1 MESLDELADKI
12 EALLVRQS
20 DGLAFHHNDT
30 ENDYRVQERRLADLM
45 LDKSASDEQHLE
57 YAREIIKR
65 ADAYK
70 KGHIGPLQVLNKEIN
85 QHLLKFERVLRTTP
99 KQPAVERWLSLSEEL
114 HRVCV
119 EATKAIDVQT
129 KFNKYIPTLIINSN
143 GRVDLN
149 LSPEQSK
156 EFHEGMT
163 ANYVLLKTCAK
174 KHRRIQD
181 EREPLTRQLF
191 PAQGEVKT
199 PEVATPEVA
208 TPAPRPTVVTHTPE
222 GNGWSRLLK
231 VLYVGSWIVGL
242 EILGIVAYGAHELYI
257 FVVGAGVVGI
267 ALIGIK
273 KLFCYVVL
281 GRSTGTEKLSNEEVE
296 SAGR

>member
-1 MESLDELADKI
+1 MESLGELADKI
-12 EALLVRQS
+12 EALLVQQADR
-20 DGLAFHHNDT
+20 LAFHHNDT
-30 ENDYRVQERRLADLM
+30 ENDYRVQERRLAGLM
-45 LDKSASDEQHLE
+45 LDKSASDEKHLE

-70 KGHIGPLQVLNKEIN
+70 KDHIGPLQLLNKEIN
-85 QHLLKFERVLRTTP
+85 QHLLKFERVLRTAP
-99 KQPAVERWLSLSEEL
+99 KQPAVERWLSLSKEL
-114 HRVCV
+114 HQICV
-119 EATKAIDVQT
+119 EATRGIDVQT
-129 KFNKYIPTLIINSN
+129 KFSKYIPTLIINSN

-163 ANYVLLKTCAK
+163 ANYVLLKSCAE
-174 KHRRIQD
+174 KHRRIQE

-191 PAQGEVKT
+191 PVLAEVKT
-199 PEVATPEVA
+199 PETAPP
-208 TPAPRPTVVTHTPE
+208 PARPTVVIHTLE
-222 GNGWSRLLK
+222 GKAWFRLLK

-267 ALIGIK
+267 VLIGIK
-273 KLFCYVVL
+273 KLFYYVVP
-281 GRSTGTEKLSNEEVE
+281 GRSTATEKLGNEEVE
-296 SAGR
+296 PAGR

>member
-1 MESLDELADKI
+1 MQSLGELADKI
-12 EALLVRQS
+12 EALLGQQS
-20 DGLAFHHNDT
+20 DRLAFHHNDT

-45 LDKSASDEQHLE
+45 LDRSASDEKHLE

-70 KGHIGPLQVLNKEIN
+70 KDHIGPLQQLNKEIS
-85 QHLLKFERVLRTTP
+85 QHFLKFERVLRTVP
-99 KQPAVERWLSLSEEL
+99 KQPAVERWLSLSKEL
-114 HRVCV
+114 HQICV
-119 EATKAIDVQT
+119 DATRGIDVQT

-163 ANYVLLKTCAK
+163 ANYVLLKTCAE
-174 KHRRIQD
+174 KHRRIQE
-181 EREPLTRQLF
+181 EREPLPSQMF
-191 PAQGEVKT
+191 PVVPEVKT
-199 PEVATPEVA
+199 PETAPP
-208 TPAPRPTVVTHTPE
+208 PALPTVVIPTRE
-222 GNGWSRLLK
+222 GKAWLKLLK

-242 EILGIVAYGAHELYI
+242 EILAIVAYGAHQFYV

-273 KLFCYVVL
+273 KFFCYVVPR
-281 GRSTGTEKLSNEEVE
+281 RSTANEKLGNEEVE
-296 SAGR
+296 PAGR

>member
-1 MESLDELADKI
+1 MESLGELADKI
-12 EALLVRQS
+12 EALLGQQS
-20 DGLAFHHNDT
+20 DRLAFHYNDT

-45 LDKSASDEQHLE
+45 LDKSASDEKHLE

-70 KGHIGPLQVLNKEIN
+70 KDHIGPLQLLNKEIN
-85 QHLLKFERVLRTTP
+85 QHLLKFERVLRTVP
-99 KQPAVERWLSLSEEL
+99 RQPAVERWLSLSKEL
-114 HRVCV
+114 HQICV
-119 EATKAIDVQT
+119 EATRGIDVQT

-163 ANYVLLKTCAK
+163 ANYVLLKTCAE
-174 KHRRIQD
+174 KHRRIQE
-181 EREPLTRQLF
+181 EREPLPRQAF
-191 PAQGEVKT
+191 PVLPEVKT
-199 PEVATPEVA
+199 PETATP
-208 TPAPRPTVVTHTPE
+208 PARPTVVIHTRE
-222 GNGWSRLLK
+222 GKAWFRLLK

-242 EILGIVAYGAHELYI
+242 EISGIVAYGAHQFYI

-273 KLFCYVVL
+273 KLFYYVVP
-281 GRSTGTEKLSNEEVE
+281 GRSTATEKLGNEEVE
-296 SAGR
+296 PAGR

>member
-1 MESLDELADKI
+1 MESLGELADKI
-12 EALLVRQS
+12 ETLLGQQS
-20 DGLAFHHNDT
+20 DRLAFHYNDT

-45 LDKSASDEQHLE
+45 LDKSASDEKHLE

-70 KGHIGPLQVLNKEIN
+70 KDHIGPLQLLNKEIS
-85 QHLLKFERVLRTTP
+85 QHLLKFERVLRAVP
-99 KQPAVERWLSLSEEL
+99 KQPAVERWLSLSKEL
-114 HRVCV
+114 HQICV
-119 EATKAIDVQT
+119 EATRGIDVQI

-156 EFHEGMT
+156 EFHGGMT
-163 ANYVLLKTCAK
+163 ANYVLLKTCAE
-174 KHRRIQD
+174 KHRRIQE
-181 EREPLTRQLF
+181 EREPLPRQAF
-191 PAQGEVKT
+191 PVLPEVKT
-199 PEVATPEVA
+199 PETATP
-208 TPAPRPTVVTHTPE
+208 PARPAVVIHTRE
-222 GNGWSRLLK
+222 GKAWFKLLK

-242 EILGIVAYGAHELYI
+242 EISGIVAYGAHEFYI

-273 KLFCYVVL
+273 KLFYYVVP
-281 GRSTGTEKLSNEEVE
+281 GRSTATEKLGNEEVE
-296 SAGR
+296 PAGR

>member
-12 EALLVRQS
+12 EALLVQQS

-30 ENDYRVQERRLADLM
+30 ENDYRVQERRLGDLM

-70 KGHIGPLQVLNKEIN
+70 KDHIGPLQLLNKEIN
-85 QHLLKFERVLRTTP
+85 QHLLKFERVLKTTP
-99 KQPAVERWLSLSEEL
+99 KQPDVERWLSLSKEL
-114 HRVCV
+114 HHVCV

-163 ANYVLLKTCAK
+163 ANYVLLKTCAQ
-174 KHRRIQD
+174 KHRRIQE
-181 EREPLTRQLF
+181 EREPLTRQWS
-191 PAQGEVKT
+191 PAQAEVKT
-199 PEVATPEVA
+199 PEVATPP
-208 TPAPRPTVVTHTPE
+208 PARPTVVIHKPE
-222 GNGWSRLLK
+222 GKAWPRLLK

-242 EILGIVAYGAHELYI
+242 EILGIVAYGAHEPYI